1 MRSGKANLKL
11 TAGGL
16 ALAVAAGAA
25 EGSAVPIS
33 YVVQSRSV
41 SASASA
47 TGFTRGGTSLSPTTS
62 QQTLSQQSG
71 GFGDFAGNVGASS
84 TLGPQSAQAT
94 AAAVQNSSL
103 GGTGFSASGFVQ
115 TESFL
120 GTSGP
125 ASASGNSVF
134 DVTFNVSQEQGYT
147 FIANLS
153 GTAGATAA
161 SIRLTDVSGNNV
173 FAPITTVNLK
183 GFQTQGILQAGTYS
197 LALDATA
204 SSIGDGGNSVSYSI
218 SLADGAVGTPS
229 DGIATSTAVPL
240 PPAWLDTVAMLGGL
254 GLISL
259 ARRRA
264 LG

>member
-1 MRSGKANLKL
+1 MRSGKANFTL

-62 QQTLSQQSG
+62 QQSQSQEAG
-71 GFGDFAGNVGASS
+71 GFGNFAGDVGASS
-84 TLGPQSAQAT
+84 TLGPQSAQAD
-94 AAAVQNSSL
+94 AVAVQNSSL

-115 TESFL
+115 TDSFL

-125 ASASGNSVF
+125 ANASGSSLF
-134 DVTFNVSQEQGYT
+134 DVTFNVSQEEGYT
-147 FIANLS
+147 FIANLT

-161 SIRLTDVSGNNV
+161 SIRLTDVSGNDV

-183 GFQTQGILQAGTYS
+183 GFESQGVLRAGTYS
-197 LALDATA
+197 LAMDTTAT
-204 SSIGDGGNSVSYSI
+204 SIGDSGNSVNYSI
-218 SLADGAVGTPS
+218 SLADGAVGAS
-229 DGIATSTAVPL
+229 SNAVATAVPL
-240 PPAWLDTVAMLGGL
+240 PPAWLDTAVMLGGL

-259 ARRRA
+259 ARRRVS
-264 LG
+264 G